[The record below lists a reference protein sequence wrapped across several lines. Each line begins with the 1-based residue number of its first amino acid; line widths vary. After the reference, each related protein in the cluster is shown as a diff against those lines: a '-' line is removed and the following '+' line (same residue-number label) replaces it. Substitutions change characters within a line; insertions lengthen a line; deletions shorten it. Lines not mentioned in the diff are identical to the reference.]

1 MSDTHQVYSQAL
13 CHSCNGVSDTR
24 LVTRDIL
31 LDDGSDVVRDL
42 SVFACMDCDETVAV
56 PAWAMAKITGVG
68 TPRAPEK
75 KTEKR
80 GGSGSLTIGGLSLKL
95 AGVRRG

>member
-1 MSDTHQVYSQAL
+1 MPDTHQVYSQAL
-13 CHSCNGVSDTR
+13 CHSCNGVAETR
-24 LVTRDIL
+24 LVTRDVP

-56 PAWAMAKITGVG
+56 PAWAVAKITGIE
-68 TPRAPEK
+68 TPRAPER

-95 AGVRRG
+95 AGVSKE